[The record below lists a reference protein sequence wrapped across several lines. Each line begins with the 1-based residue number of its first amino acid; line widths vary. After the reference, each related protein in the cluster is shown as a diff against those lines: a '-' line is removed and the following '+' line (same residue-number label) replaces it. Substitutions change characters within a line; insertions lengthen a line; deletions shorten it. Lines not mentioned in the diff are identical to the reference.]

1 MHCSLCSGSVL
12 SAVMA
17 YYWLALISHYSS
29 MPEDKSQWCSS
40 SSDGNIDVV

>member
-1 MHCSLCSGSVL
+1 MHCSHFSGSVL

-29 MPEDKSQWCSS
+29 MPEDKSQWCIP
-40 SSDGNIDVV
+40 SDNNIDVD